1 MNYCPKF
8 TVIIPVYNV
17 AAYLAK
23 CIDSVL
29 KQEFKQYEVILIDD
43 GSTDESGTICDKFAE
58 QDKRIVVIHQKN
70 KGLSAARNIGI
81 ENAKGEYILFLD
93 SDDYWHDSSALNI
106 IYSRLNVS
114 NADILS
120 FNYMKFCDDV
130 FEKPYFKQDTNMPL
144 DKLEKNSLE
153 YQVDHDLWIACAWNK
168 VIKRELFYQGKLYF
182 NLGITSEDIDWCL
195 RLALY
200 AEKFDFILRKDSA
213 ATSILNEHK
222 LKDPV
227 RVMRIIQQDSKDIPE
242 VKEVVEERLTRQ
254 LIAISILSVKKQGEL
269 IRPFRKEIRNELRT
283 KLKLIL
289 SNSYM
294 SKSVKIRAGWVV
306 LFPDSYCWFHTLYA
320 KITGLDKKYKIE

>member
-130 FEKPYFKQDTNMPL
+130 FEKPYF
-144 DKLEKNSLE
+144 NSSDETANSMFQL
-153 YQVDHDLWIACAWNK
+153 LG
-168 VIKRELFYQGKLYF
+168 LGKTF
-182 NLGITSEDIDWCL
+182 PSLGIIFHL
-195 RLALY
+195 GG
-200 AEKFDFILRKDSA
+200 IL
-213 ATSILNEHK
+213 T
-222 LKDPV
+222 
-227 RVMRIIQQDSKDIPE
+227 
-242 VKEVVEERLTRQ
+242 
-254 LIAISILSVKKQGEL
+254 
-269 IRPFRKEIRNELRT
+269 
-283 KLKLIL
+283 
-289 SNSYM
+289 
-294 SKSVKIRAGWVV
+294 
-306 LFPDSYCWFHTLYA
+306 
-320 KITGLDKKYKIE
+320 

>member
-1 MNYCPKF
+1 MKCDERDKVMNYCPKF

-120 FNYMKFCDDV
+120 FNYMSFITNKKEYNRIMKRLNQNKDV
-130 FEKPYFKQDTNMPL
+130 LRWSKNRKVQMLQLVDYIGGN
-144 DKLEKNSLE
+144 KLLVFLLRIKNRL
-153 YQVDHDLWIACAWNK
+153 NK
-168 VIKRELFYQGKLYF
+168 LQ
-182 NLGITSEDIDWCL
+182 
-195 RLALY
+195 
-200 AEKFDFILRKDSA
+200 
-213 ATSILNEHK
+213 
-222 LKDPV
+222 
-227 RVMRIIQQDSKDIPE
+227 
-242 VKEVVEERLTRQ
+242 
-254 LIAISILSVKKQGEL
+254 
-269 IRPFRKEIRNELRT
+269 
-283 KLKLIL
+283 
-289 SNSYM
+289 
-294 SKSVKIRAGWVV
+294 
-306 LFPDSYCWFHTLYA
+306 
-320 KITGLDKKYKIE
+320 